1 MIDTLNPSISHL
13 PEMEKLLVKDIHL
26 LGTLLGET
34 IREQEGIRTFE
45 TIETIRRLSTAFEL
59 EADSEAGRELDR
71 LLGWLNP
78 EEAVQV
84 ARAFCYFS
92 HLTNIAEDRHRMRCT
107 AVFLARNPAK
117 EAQGS
122 LDFTFKLLT
131 EAGLAR
137 RRHAKG

>member
-13 PEMEKLLVKDIHL
+13 PEMEELLVKDIRL
-26 LGTLLGET
+26 LGNLLGET
-34 IREQEGIRTFE
+34 IREQEGLRTFE

-71 LLGWLNP
+71 LLGWLKP
-78 EEAVQV
+78 EEAVRV

-107 AVFLARNPAK
+107 AAFLARTSG
-117 EAQGS
+117 QGS
-122 LDFTFKLLT
+122 
-131 EAGLAR
+131 AR
-137 RRHAKG
+137 QP